1 MELNEKP
8 LLKWVGGKTQILH
21 DVLALFPKEIKTYYE
36 PFIGG
41 GSVLIGLLELS
52 KQNISV
58 KKVIASDLNKY
69 LINFYKSVQ
78 KHPND
83 LIKQLKI
90 YVDEFKLIK
99 QFNKDDDVSTNI
111 TTIDEAKKSKESY
124 YYYMR
129 YLFNQHNNI
138 SENQIDIKNAA
149 IFLFLNKT
157 GFRGIYREGP
167 NGFNVPF
174 GNYKNP
180 TILDQQHI
188 LRISELTKD
197 VEFKHQSFDEIQ
209 KNISK
214 INKKDFIYFDP
225 PYAPENSKSF
235 VKYTSDGFSLETHK
249 SFFELCNNLND
260 KKIKWLVSNSNV
272 DLVNES
278 LKNYNVQIIECKR
291 SINSK
296 KPNSKT
302 EEVLISNYNLILHFN
317 IKK

>member
-36 PFIGG
+36 PFVGG

-58 KKVIASDLNKY
+58 KKIVASDLNKY

-90 YVDEFKLIK
+90 YVDEFKSIK
-99 QFNKDDDVSTNI
+99 QFNKDKDVSTNI
-111 TTIDEAKKSKESY
+111 TGTGTRITTIDDAKQNKESY

-129 YLFNQHNNI
+129 YIFNQDNNI

-209 KNISK
+209 KNISTLW
-214 INKKDFIYFDP
+214 IF
-225 PYAPENSKSF
+225 
-235 VKYTSDGFSLETHK
+235 
-249 SFFELCNNLND
+249 
-260 KKIKWLVSNSNV
+260 
-272 DLVNES
+272 
-278 LKNYNVQIIECKR
+278 
-291 SINSK
+291 
-296 KPNSKT
+296 
-302 EEVLISNYNLILHFN
+302 
-317 IKK
+317 